1 MTVFCPDIAD
11 RLLLRQGEQSEIHR
25 PIRAVDRVLAFDQQS
40 ATLSGGDSNAPSR
53 NRTYNLLIKSQLLCQ
68 LSYRSGVR

>member
-40 ATLSGGDSNAPSR
+40 ATLSGGGIQMLPVGIEPT
-53 NRTYNLLIKSQLLCQ
+53 TY
-68 LSYRSGVR
+68 